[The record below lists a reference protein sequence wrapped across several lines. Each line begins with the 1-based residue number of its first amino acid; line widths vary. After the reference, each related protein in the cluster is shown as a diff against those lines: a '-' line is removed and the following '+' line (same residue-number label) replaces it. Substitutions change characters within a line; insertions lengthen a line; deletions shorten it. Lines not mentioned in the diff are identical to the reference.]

1 MSCSGAS
8 ETACQIEF
16 TTAQSRSVKARMWCE
31 EKGRHRCSVCFV
43 VPCMFDEKRCQS
55 TNSIWCPLISSL
67 FTIQYSTVSLVEK
80 SYRSIS
86 WISALCFIIQLQILS
101 IIPSSRCV
109 CSAQSSEEG
118 RLNLLKTLII
128 GLSPWIPITHPPSMS
143 KSEHA
148 SIRAVRLTLLFS
160 IHHMLNIQNQCR
172 ISSQSY
178 NISITT

>member
-1 MSCSGAS
+1 ML
-8 ETACQIEF
+8 
-16 TTAQSRSVKARMWCE
+16 
-31 EKGRHRCSVCFV
+31 
-43 VPCMFDEKRCQS
+43 CMFC
-55 TNSIWCPLISSL
+55 CSL
-67 FTIQYSTVSLVEK
+67 HVWWKKMSKYQLHLMSLDFLTVYNPVQYSELSSKVLQIHFLDGICLVMVNPP
-80 SYRSIS
+80 
-86 WISALCFIIQLQILS
+86 ALCFIIQLQILS

-148 SIRAVRLTLLFS
+148 STRAVRLTLLFS
-160 IHHMLNIQNQCR
+160 IRHMLNIQNQCR